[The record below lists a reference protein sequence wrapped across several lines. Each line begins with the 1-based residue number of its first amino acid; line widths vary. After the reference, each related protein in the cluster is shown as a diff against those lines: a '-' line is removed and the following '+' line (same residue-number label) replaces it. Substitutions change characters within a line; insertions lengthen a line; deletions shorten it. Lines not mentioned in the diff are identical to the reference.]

1 MPAIPDRR
9 STIEL
14 VGSEATSLG
23 RFLSG
28 LSVEDWERDSAC
40 AEWQVRDVI
49 THLTQA
55 ADTWADGLRR
65 AMLGDA
71 NPPPGGRTLQPGERG
86 SAATA
91 QRAIEQRQTT
101 TPDALLNAYDQGY
114 RKLQQQ
120 LEELRDEDWEK
131 PCFHRRG
138 VLTVHE
144 YVGRRVQELAI
155 HAWDVRSAFDP
166 DYQLSQ
172 AASALL
178 ADVTHRWL
186 RTSFAPLEGVG
197 NSARFRFDISNP
209 VTRQE
214 DVVIDPGISPSG
226 FEIEP
231 VGEADPDVT
240 FRLDT
245 SSYILLVFGR
255 LRAAGPDQS
264 PRIRLEGS
272 QELAGQFSR
281 WFQGV

>member
-1 MPAIPDRR
+1 MPAIPDRM

-14 VGSEATSLG
+14 VGAEATSLG
-23 RFLSG
+23 QFLSS
-28 LSVEDWERDSAC
+28 LSAGDWERESAC

-55 ADTWADGLRR
+55 ADTWADALHR
-65 AMLGDA
+65 AMRGDA
-71 NPPPGGRTLQPGERG
+71 NPPPGGQTLQPGERG
-86 SAATA
+86 SEATA
-91 QRAIEQRQTT
+91 QRAIDQRQATAT
-101 TPDALLNAYDQGY
+101 SEALLDSYNQGY

-120 LEELRDEDWEK
+120 LEEVRDEDWEK

-144 YVGRRVQELAI
+144 YVARRVQELAI
-155 HAWDVRSAFDP
+155 HGWDVRSAFDP
-166 DYQLSQ
+166 DYQLSPG
-172 AASALL
+172 AATLL
-178 ADVTHRWL
+178 SDVTHRWL
-186 RTSFAPLEGVG
+186 RTSFAPLEGSD

-209 VTRQE
+209 VTRRE
-214 DVVIDPGISPSG
+214 DVVIGSDG

-231 VGEADPDVT
+231 VGEATPDVT

-255 LRAAGPDQS
+255 LRAAGADKS
-264 PRIRLEGS
+264 PRISVEGS
-272 QELAGQFSR
+272 QDLAGQFSQ